1 MGTKR
6 FNKRAITKA
15 VKWRKAWRDHKPA
28 MAANLAHIHSMQR
41 AAKAAR
47 IERIKA
53 ILVNLPEGFTS
64 SQSKELFA
72 SALTLAGHEPTPARL
87 KRLRTYAVRYG
98 LLRYEARLNLWINLV

>member
-28 MAANLAHIHSMQR
+28 MAANLARINR
-41 AAKAAR
+41 RLREGKAAR

-64 SQSKELFA
+64 SRSKELFT
-72 SALTLAGHEPTPARL
+72 SALAQAGLEPSPPRL

-98 LLRYEARLNLWINLV
+98 LLRFESRLNLWIKLV

>member
-15 VKWRKAWRDHKPA
+15 AKWRKAWRDHKPT
-28 MAANLAHIHSMQR
+28 MAANLARINRRRQE
-41 AAKAAR
+41 AKAAR
-47 IERIKA
+47 IDRIKA

-64 SQSKELFA
+64 SQSKELF
-72 SALTLAGHEPTPARL
+72 SLALAAANLEPTPARL

-98 LLRYEARLNLWINLV
+98 LLRFESRLNLWIKLV